1 MARLEIAKQ
10 EIWPSSGDGTAC
22 LQLTH
27 TILVKSRRPPSGCVL
42 PCSGVLCLGAVGA
55 GSGFR
60 LSLTTEG
67 WYFCAGNIL
76 RNRTKQPGLRA
87 PDPGSPIG
95 MGSTGNQNTLKE
107 HRGTGS
113 RDAGSKKVLFR
124 AQFGL

>member
-1 MARLEIAKQ
+1 MA
-10 EIWPSSGDGTAC
+10 W
-22 LQLTH
+22 LQVTH
-27 TILVKSRRPPSGCVL
+27 TMLVESRRQPSGCVL

-60 LSLTTEG
+60 LSLTARG

-76 RNRTKQPGLRA
+76 HNCTKQPGLRA
-87 PDPGSPIG
+87 PDLGGPLGTS
-95 MGSTGNQNTLKE
+95 SAGNRNTLRG

-113 RDAGSKKVLFR
+113 RDAGSTKMLFR